1 MEHGLHNLQFRAYVI
16 VNGENFYTD
25 TLYAEFMVVNDLND
39 KNPMIAIE
47 TVIPKIYGI
56 VNAPKLYNIVQY
68 ELATLNY
75 GVYNPKKLEYIPVE
89 IYLNNELT
97 TIVNAP
103 NNKELTYSFTPN
115 VSGNVSIKFKT
126 GDYEK
131 SLIADVT
138 ETTMDIQDITSN
150 LVLNLS
156 ASGRTNQDANK
167 DQWTFGDYSTT
178 FTGFNW
184 STTSGWNNNRLVV
197 HEGMSI
203 TTNIKPLSVTSFGKT
218 IEIEFESSNVTN
230 DDAIICDLRNE
241 GGLGLVITATKASM
255 IVGYGNKEQVST
267 NYKANELV
275 RVSFVLDS
283 TNKLALVY
291 VNGIVS
297 GAVAMTSNLSIDK
310 YLSFI
315 GSSGAGIKIKQIRI
329 YDTQLS
335 SEQILN
341 NYILYRD
348 SITEIKSLYKRND
361 VLDGKLI
368 SIDKIADFIPVI
380 LLTGEDIFWL
390 ESQKDTD
397 IEIKIDVKYIN
408 KQDPEHQFEFYGGCC
423 RIQGTSSAGYVRKN

>member
-1 MEHGLHNLQFRAYVI
+1 M
-16 VNGENFYTD
+16 T
-25 TLYAEFMVVNDLND
+25 
-39 KNPMIAIE
+39 
-47 TVIPKIYGI
+47 
-56 VNAPKLYNIVQY
+56 
-68 ELATLNY
+68 
-75 GVYNPKKLEYIPVE
+75 
-89 IYLNNELT
+89 
-97 TIVNAP
+97 
-103 NNKELTYSFTPN
+103 
-115 VSGNVSIKFKT
+115 
-126 GDYEK
+126 
-131 SLIADVT
+131 
-138 ETTMDIQDITSN
+138 
-150 LVLNLS
+150 
-156 ASGRTNQDANK
+156 
-167 DQWTFGDYSTT
+167 
-178 FTGFNW
+178 
-184 STTSGWNNNRLVV
+184 
-197 HEGMSI
+197 I

-230 DDAIICDLRNE
+230 DDAVICDLRNE

-310 YLSFI
+310 DLTFT
-315 GSSGAGIKIKQIRI
+315 GSSDAGIKIKQIRI

-368 SIDKIADFIPVI
+368 SIDKIADFIPVV

-397 IEIKIDVKYIN
+397 IEIKIDVEYIN
-408 KQDPEHQFEFYGGCC
+408 KQDPTHQFKFYGGCC
-423 RIQGTSSAGYVRKN
+423 RIQGTSSAGYVRKNWRIYSKRKERYVADVYDWQGVLSTDKKRRIAFKEGAVPVNC